1 MHPERES
8 EGAEPTG
15 AGGREEATI
24 LVASDQSWFMAALDA
39 VLGSAG
45 YRIVRAATRRAL
57 TEAARRGEADIVILD
72 ETLEG
77 ADAAE
82 LVRSLLESPLT
93 ADVPLLVHQSSYS
106 DGRGLTEALEAGAWG
121 SIQEP
126 IRSPELAARLR
137 RYLELSRLM
146 RGGAEAAPAGPGD
159 EPTLDPETG
168 LLSLPG
174 LMRMLPVLS
183 SLADRRD
190 SSVTYIVLGPTR
202 PEEGGERRRTRV
214 ARLCASSVRA
224 ADLCGW
230 VDRDDLIIA
239 AYGTSRDEAT
249 FLARRLAR
257 MAEGEEPVPGAGSP
271 LSVGIAELRRDVP
284 EEVDEIR
291 GRDAGLRRATAG
303 DRTGGPTTEEIKC
316 LYALAAA
323 QTALKRAR
331 EEGGGIRFADV
342 A

>member
-1 MHPERES
+1 MHPEREI
-8 EGAEPTG
+8 GGDEP
-15 AGGREEATI
+15 AGVGDREPATI

-39 VLGSAG
+39 VLGSTG

-57 TEAARRGEADIVILD
+57 MEAAGRGEADIVILD

-77 ADAAE
+77 GDAAE
-82 LVRSLLESPLT
+82 LVRSLLDGPLSP
-93 ADVPLLVHQSSYS
+93 DVPVLVHQSSYS
-106 DGRGLTEALEAGAWG
+106 DGRGLTEALDAGAWG
-121 SIQEP
+121 SVQEP
-126 IRSPELAARLR
+126 VRSPELAARLR
-137 RYLELSRLM
+137 RCLELSRRM
-146 RGGAEAAPAGPGD
+146 REGERREPAADGD
-159 EPTLDPETG
+159 RTSLDPETG
-168 LLSLPG
+168 FLTLPG
-174 LMRMLPVLS
+174 LMRTLPVLS

-190 SSVTYIVLGPTR
+190 SPVTYIVLGPTR
-202 PEEGGERRRTRV
+202 PEEDGERRRTQV

-224 ADLCGW
+224 ADLCGR

-257 MAEGEEPVPGAGSP
+257 MVEAEEAASGGGSP

-284 EEVDEIR
+284 PEVEEVRD
-291 GRDAGLRRATAG
+291 RDAGAREAVAAG
-303 DRTGGPTTEEIKC
+303 AEGPTTEEIKC